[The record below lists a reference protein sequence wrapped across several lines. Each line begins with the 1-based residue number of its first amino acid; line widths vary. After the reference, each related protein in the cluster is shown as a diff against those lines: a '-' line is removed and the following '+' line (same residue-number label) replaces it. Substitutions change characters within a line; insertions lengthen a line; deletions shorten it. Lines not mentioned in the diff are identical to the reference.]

1 MEANEEQ
8 QLTHDNIIISC
19 GGQYQW
25 SNCWRISSSKEGT
38 LQGSHPGENKTCF
51 SRHSPAVDGFHPA
64 GSWVPSVRTVQA
76 EHGHRGRLYEALVA
90 VLGYL
95 YNGRVAPPPR
105 DFLVEV
111 LFASYTFETPEL
123 VNLFQE
129 AEESGGGGE
138 GAAANAD
145 VYGRLARAGSRP
157 PSCVHKCGGC
167 TPCTA
172 TQVPATTDHSRTQY
186 ANYEP
191 EGWKC
196 KCGSA
201 FYNP

>member
-1 MEANEEQ
+1 MKEVEE
-8 QLTHDNIIISC
+8 
-19 GGQYQW
+19 
-25 SNCWRISSSKEGT
+25 
-38 LQGSHPGENKTCF
+38 
-51 SRHSPAVDGFHPA
+51 
-64 GSWVPSVRTVQA
+64 
-76 EHGHRGRLYEALVA
+76 
-90 VLGYL
+90 
-95 YNGRVAPPPR
+95 
-105 DFLVEV
+105 
-111 LFASYTFETPEL
+111 
-123 VNLFQE
+123 
-129 AEESGGGGE
+129 GGGGDE

-145 VYGRLARAGSRP
+145 VYGGLARAGSRP

>member
-1 MEANEEQ
+1 MWRGKHRLLGCVLLVSILQ
-8 QLTHDNIIISC
+8 VM
-19 GGQYQW
+19 
-25 SNCWRISSSKEGT
+25 CWR
-38 LQGSHPGENKTCF
+38 
-51 SRHSPAVDGFHPA
+51 SRPSP
-64 GSWVPSVRTVQA
+64 TVSQDCRKMSYL
-76 EHGHRGRLYEALVA
+76 HVKLLEAKK
-90 VLGYL
+90 
-95 YNGRVAPPPR
+95 
-105 DFLVEV
+105 
-111 LFASYTFETPEL
+111 
-123 VNLFQE
+123 E

>member
-1 MEANEEQ
+1 MEATEEQ

-51 SRHSPAVDGFHPA
+51 SGHSPAVDGVRVA
-64 GSWVPSVRTVQA
+64 GEGGVQVGA
-76 EHGHRGRLYEALVA
+76 QRASEGLRGRLYEALVA

-111 LFASYTFETPEL
+111 LFASYTFEIPEL